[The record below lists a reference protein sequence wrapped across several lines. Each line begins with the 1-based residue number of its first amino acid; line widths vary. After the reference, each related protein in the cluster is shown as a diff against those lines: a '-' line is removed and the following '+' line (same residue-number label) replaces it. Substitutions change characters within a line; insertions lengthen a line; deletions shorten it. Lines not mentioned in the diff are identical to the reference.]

1 MRWNMDNTEMS
12 CEQLEFKQIG
22 HLDSALLDPA
32 TVSRAEKL
40 IGRWV
45 NTNPDTQG
53 IAECEIQREC
63 DLFTIRISGVGADGP
78 IIWPIARTKPL
89 ANLEEEAGQRT
100 IALAATFEFG
110 FMKSEIYIRVNKG
123 VLVIVLFNTFQ
134 DGSGRANYLNREF
147 FYNVA
152 I

>member
-1 MRWNMDNTEMS
+1 MDDMTEP
-12 CEQLEFKQIG
+12 LEFKATG
-22 HLDSALLDPA
+22 HQDPALLDPA

-40 IGRWV
+40 IGRWI

-53 IAECEIQREC
+53 IAECEIQR
-63 DLFTIRISGVGADGP
+63 DGDQFTIKISGAGADGP
-78 IIWPIARTKPL
+78 IAWPTARTKAL

-134 DGSGRANYLNREF
+134 DDSGRSNYLNREF
-147 FYNVA
+147 FYRV
-152 I
+152 

>member
-1 MRWNMDNTEMS
+1 MTEGFA
-12 CEQLEFKQIG
+12 FKQNG
-22 HLDSALLDPA
+22 HCDPALLDQA

-40 IGRWV
+40 IGRWQ
-45 NTNPDTQG
+45 NTNLDTRG
-53 IAECEIQREC
+53 IAECQIRR
-63 DLFTIRISGVGADGP
+63 DGDFFTIKLLGVGADGP
-78 IIWPIARTKPL
+78 VVWPTARTKAL

-110 FMKSEIYIRVNKG
+110 FMKSETYIRVNKG

-134 DGSGRANYLNREF
+134 DDSGRSNYLNREF
-147 FYNVA
+147 FYRVA